1 MCEEISLECLV
12 TSRVSAPCSQCGQY
26 DDFVHVIDSR
36 DFRCESCCPI
46 HNTVTIQE
54 PLTIHTTRGRREQLF
69 NEEI

>member
-1 MCEEISLECLV
+1 MREEISSECLV

-54 PLTIHTTRGRREQLF
+54 PLTIHTTRGRQTSLLKEA
-69 NEEI
+69 